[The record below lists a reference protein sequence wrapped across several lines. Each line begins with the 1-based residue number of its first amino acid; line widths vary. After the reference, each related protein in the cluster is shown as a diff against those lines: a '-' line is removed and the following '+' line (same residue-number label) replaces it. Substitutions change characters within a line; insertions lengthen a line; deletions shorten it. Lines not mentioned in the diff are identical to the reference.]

1 MNLHEVLENVHESV
15 ANESSSVVA
24 GKYWLEKG
32 IGGSQSEI
40 GNFSVNDR
48 FSFSTAVIFSQED
61 IYITSYQIVYFDMDN
76 LLYDS
81 YTSVKLLKTKRRS
94 IGTN

>member
-1 MNLHEVLENVHESV
+1 M
-15 ANESSSVVA
+15 
-24 GKYWLEKG
+24 
-32 IGGSQSEI
+32 
-40 GNFSVNDR
+40 NDR

-81 YTSVKLLKTKRRS
+81 YTSVKLRGEPSSIKGKREECEEFTERACVSRS
-94 IGTN
+94 VMSYSL